1 MSKTTKCVAGVETI
15 RYGTDSWY
23 SAAQPAPKKITS
35 EFHGKTFRYR
45 LKLNHQQE
53 QTIDEWIETTR
64 WLYNKTLDYYIKDY
78 RDAQGNFYLYY
89 NQYPYHFNKFMHD
102 NKIKKITIP
111 AQMFRLGSRIRHRGK
126 GETSTYRY
134 YVWLKKHAYPEIM
147 RDKLNELPA
156 TVAQGVLERVDS
168 AFQGLFRGGGG
179 YPKFKRKG
187 GNNSITWSQS
197 PPFSSI
203 KSKGDI
209 LILPKFGDV
218 KLIYHRPL
226 EDGII
231 KRVNITKRMERKYYA
246 NIFLQYNSIPELNL
260 KVKNDKILAIDR
272 NVKLS
277 ESDGDETREFAVCYD
292 GEHFTNFEI
301 PAMIRDAQHEL
312 KRVGRQ
318 ASRDMKEKTLR
329 VKRHIWTKLTNK
341 KEYWLNELS
350 RKLIN
355 EYGTIIVEDLS
366 IKDMTNKE
374 KGKRRAAKN
383 KKRSDENEVLTKEKA
398 KRRGFSEVAHGKF
411 LTLLEQKAN
420 LDNVRIIKVDPRN
433 TSKTCNVCG
442 EVNNNLTLDMRN
454 WVCPKCNAALNRD
467 ENAAI
472 NIYNRGII
480 ELNKLKSQIL

>member
-1 MSKTTKCVAGVETI
+1 MELHSHNAVAVIAFARGAGYPRLTRALLAEL
-15 RYGTDSWY
+15 GELL
-23 SAAQPAPKKITS
+23 AAVRR
-35 EFHGKTFRYR
+35 E
-45 LKLNHQQE
+45 
-53 QTIDEWIETTR
+53 
-64 WLYNKTLDYYIKDY
+64 
-78 RDAQGNFYLYY
+78 
-89 NQYPYHFNKFMHD
+89 
-102 NKIKKITIP
+102 
-111 AQMFRLGSRIRHRGK
+111 
-126 GETSTYRY
+126 
-134 YVWLKKHAYPEIM
+134 
-147 RDKLNELPA
+147 
-156 TVAQGVLERVDS
+156 
-168 AFQGLFRGGGG
+168 GLFRGGGG

-246 NIFLQYNSIPELNL
+246 NIFLQYNSVPELNL

-292 GEHFTNFEI
+292 GEHFRNFEI

-398 KRRGFSEVAHGKF
+398 KRRGFIEVAHGKF

-420 LDNVRIIKVDPRN
+420 LDNVRIIKVDPRY